1 LWKVLSHY
9 AKNNNELWKS
19 ASSSSTTRKP
29 LFQKQHYD
37 VIGQLIGQKIVYGI
51 MDDKDYTI
59 IEAFAEMFAEDN
71 LTMFDK
77 GKFRDAVYMMHTQ

>member
-1 LWKVLSHY
+1 MKTCII
-9 AKNNNELWKS
+9 NN
-19 ASSSSTTRKP
+19 TRKP

-59 IEAFAEMFAEDN
+59 IEAFAEMFAEDIIQRC
-71 LTMFDK
+71 LTK
-77 GKFRDAVYMMHTQ
+77 ASLEMMQCK

>member
-1 LWKVLSHY
+1 M
-9 AKNNNELWKS
+9 
-19 ASSSSTTRKP
+19 
-29 LFQKQHYD
+29 FQKQHYD

>member
-1 LWKVLSHY
+1 
-9 AKNNNELWKS
+9 
-19 ASSSSTTRKP
+19 
-29 LFQKQHYD
+29 

-71 LTMFDK
+71 PTMFDK

>member
-1 LWKVLSHY
+1 
-9 AKNNNELWKS
+9 
-19 ASSSSTTRKP
+19 
-29 LFQKQHYD
+29 
-37 VIGQLIGQKIVYGI
+37 